1 MKGVILAGGTGSRL
15 QPLTSIVNKHML
27 PVGKKPMILHPV
39 DSLVQSGI
47 DDILVITGPT
57 HIGQIGGLL
66 GSGDEFNCSIT
77 LKVQDRPAGIA
88 DALRLCQSFVASEKF
103 VMLLGDN
110 IFELPIEAHVEQ
122 FFDSSCAANAQ
133 LHFARTSSPH
143 LYGVG
148 EFADNRLVRIHEKP
162 THPSSDL
169 ACTGLYMYDATVFEA
184 VERVS
189 PSRRGEMEITDVNN
203 MLIREGRVHHS
214 LIDGWWQDAGT
225 FETYMA
231 VNRLLS
237 EFP

>member
-39 DSLVQSGI
+39 DSMVQSGI
-47 DDILVITGPT
+47 DDILVITGPN

-66 GSGDEFNCSIT
+66 GSGDEFKCSIT
-77 LKVQDRPAGIA
+77 LRVQDRPAGIA
-88 DALRLCQSFVASEKF
+88 DALRLCKQFVSAEKF
-103 VMLLGDN
+103 VMILGDN
-110 IFELPIEAHVEQ
+110 IFEMPIKKHVER
-122 FFDSSCAANAQ
+122 FFADSEARAQ
-133 LHFARTSSPH
+133 LHFAKTSSPQ

-148 EFADNRLVRIHEKP
+148 EFSDGHLVRIHEKP
-162 THPSSDL
+162 THPTSDL
-169 ACTGLYMYDATVFEA
+169 ACTGLYMYDATVFEV

-203 MLIREGRVHHS
+203 MLIQDGLVVHT

-237 EFP
+237 ERP